1 MTTIDETL
9 ATELIQQMREV
20 HNVTIRKPGEFTATE
35 YATANGIKYDQA
47 AGELAK
53 LEDTGIVIRRK
64 VGQSVFWS
72 FA

>member
-1 MTTIDETL
+1 MTIIDETL
-9 ATELIQQMREV
+9 ASELIQQMRNA
-20 HNVTIRKPGEFTATE
+20 HTTTIRNKNEFTTAE
-35 YATANGIKYDQA
+35 YATANGIKYDPA

-53 LEDTGIVIRRK
+53 LEDTGIVTRRK